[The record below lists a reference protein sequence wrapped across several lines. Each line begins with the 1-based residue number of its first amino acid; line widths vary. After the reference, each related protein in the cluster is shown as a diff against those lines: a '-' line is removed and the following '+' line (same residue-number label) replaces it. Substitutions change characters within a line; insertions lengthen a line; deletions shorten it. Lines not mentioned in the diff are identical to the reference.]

1 MVIERI
7 DSPADVKHL
16 GREEIDVLASEIRD
30 LLVRTCAV
38 NGGHLAPNLGVV
50 ELTLALH
57 RVLDLPSDK
66 LVWDVSHQTYVHK
79 ILTGRRDRFDTIR
92 KGGGLSGFAMR
103 SESPYDPFG
112 AGHASTAVAAA
123 LGMAQARDLV
133 GGDETVIAVLGD
145 GALTG
150 GLAYEAL
157 NNAGGIKSQFIVI
170 LNDNEMSIAPNVGSI
185 AAYLSVLRSKPFPE
199 FVRRAGKRVLKRIPL
214 GGAAK
219 RAIEGAEIG
228 AMHFIGPSE
237 KTAVIFEELGFRYIG
252 PIDGHNYD
260 VLVDALMTAKDYDRP
275 VLLHVRTVKGKG
287 YEPAERDSRTFHGI
301 GANAFEPSNG
311 SKKSSAGARPK
322 FQDVFGDAMI
332 AVAEKEPR
340 VVGITAA
347 MPDGTGLSKFG
358 KRFPERYFD
367 VGIAEAHAV
376 CFAAGLAS
384 SGLRPVCAIY
394 STFLQRAYDQ
404 VVHDVVVQNLP
415 VIFCMDRAGF
425 VGDDG
430 PTHMGLY
437 DIAYMRTL
445 PNMTLMA
452 PRNEAELQPMLEH
465 ALTLNSPSAIRY
477 PRGSTSGKHGDPIAP
492 LVQGKAEVLRRGRG
506 VAILAYGTSVDIA
519 LDAYV
524 ILSGGSEN
532 ERRRRARELPTVVS
546 ARFAKPL
553 DEALLLELEHDHTHL
568 ITLEEH
574 SLAGGF
580 GSAVAEFVADRGLS
594 LRVERIGVPSVL
606 VQHDSQDKQRALF
619 GLNGEAVA
627 ARVAEIVAAESTSPH
642 VA

>member
-1 MVIERI
+1 MIVERI
-7 DSPADVKHL
+7 ESPADVKRL
-16 GREEIDVLASEIRD
+16 ERADIDILASEIRD
-30 LLVRTCAV
+30 MLVQTCAV

-57 RVLDLPSDK
+57 TVLDLPADK
-66 LVWDVSHQTYVHK
+66 LLWDVSHQTYVHK

-103 SESPYDPFG
+103 SESPYDHFG
-112 AGHASTAVAAA
+112 AGHASTSVSAA
-123 LGMAQARDLV
+123 LGMAQARDLT
-133 GGDETVIAVLGD
+133 GGKETVVAVIGD

-157 NNAGGIKSQFIVI
+157 NNAGALDSPFIVV

-185 AAYLSVLRSKPFPE
+185 AAYLSVLRTKPFAKLA
-199 FVRRAGKRVLKRIPL
+199 RKTGKMVLDRIPL

-219 RAIEGAEIG
+219 KAIESAELG
-228 AMHFIGPSE
+228 AMRFISPTE
-237 KTAVIFEELGFRYIG
+237 KAAVIFEELGFRYMG

-260 VLVDALMTAKDYDRP
+260 VVVDALRTAKDFNHP
-275 VLLHVRTVKGKG
+275 VLLHVRTIKGKG
-287 YEPAERDSRTFHGI
+287 YEPAERDSRSFHGV
-301 GANAFEPSNG
+301 GANAFEPSDG
-311 SKKSSAGARPK
+311 SKKSSPGARAK

-332 AVAEKEPR
+332 AVAEKDPR

-376 CFAAGLAS
+376 CFAAGLAA

-404 VVHDVVVQNLP
+404 IVHDVVVQQLP
-415 VIFCMDRAGF
+415 VVFCLDRAGF

-437 DIAYMRTL
+437 DVAYLRPL
-445 PNMTLMA
+445 PNITLMA
-452 PRNEAELQPMLEH
+452 PRCEDELQPMLEH
-465 ALTLNSPSAIRY
+465 ALSLGAPAAIRY
-477 PRGSTSGKHGDPIAP
+477 PRGSSACARDERPAAI
-492 LVQGKAEVLRRGRG
+492 VQGKAEVLRRGKG
-506 VAILAYGTSVDIA
+506 VAVFAYGTTCDIA
-519 LDAYV
+519 LAAHAS
-524 ILSGGSEN
+524 LKAQGNNRS
-532 ERRRRARELPTVVS
+532 LPTIVN

-553 DEALLLELEHDHTHL
+553 DGDLIAEVAKTHDVL

-574 SLAGGF
+574 ALDGGF
-580 GSAVAEFVADRGLS
+580 GSAVAEYVSDRS
-594 LRVERIGVPSVL
+594 LPISVERIGVTDTL

-619 GLNGEAVA
+619 GLTSQALAERIGRVLGVRLAV
-627 ARVAEIVAAESTSPH
+627 
-642 VA
+642 

>member
-1 MVIERI
+1 MIVEKIA
-7 DSPADVKHL
+7 SPADVKRL
-16 GREEIDVLASEIRD
+16 SRTQIDRLASEIREM
-30 LLVRTCAV
+30 LVSTCTA

-57 RVLDLPSDK
+57 RVLNLPHDK

-79 ILTGRRDRFDTIR
+79 ILTGRRDRFSTIR

-103 SESPYDPFG
+103 SESEYDPFG
-112 AGHASTAVAAA
+112 AGHASTSVSSA
-123 LGMAQARDLV
+123 LGMAHARDLT
-133 GGDETVIAVLGD
+133 GGDATVIAVIGD

-157 NNAGGIKSQFIVI
+157 NNAGALKSQFTVI

-185 AAYLSVLRSKPFPE
+185 ASYLSVLRTKPFAN
-199 FVRRAGKRVLKRIPL
+199 FARKTGKLVLDRIPL

-219 RAIEGAEIG
+219 KAIESAELG
-228 AMHFIGPSE
+228 AMRFISPTE

-252 PIDGHNYD
+252 PVDGHNFD
-260 VLVDALMTAKDYDRP
+260 ALVDALRTAKAFDRP
-275 VLLHVRTVKGKG
+275 TLLHVRTVKGKG

-311 SKKSSAGARPK
+311 TKKTSAGARPK

-332 AVAEKEPR
+332 AVAEKDPR

-347 MPDGTGLSKFG
+347 MPDGTGLSKFA
-358 KRFPERYFD
+358 KHFPERYFD
-367 VGIAEAHAV
+367 VGIAEAHGV

-404 VVHDVVVQNLP
+404 IVHDVVVQNLP
-415 VIFCMDRAGF
+415 VVFCMDRAGF

-437 DIAYMRTL
+437 DIAYLRTL
-445 PNMTLMA
+445 PNVTLMA
-452 PRNEAELQPMLEH
+452 PRCEAELQPMLEH
-465 ALTLNSPSAIRY
+465 ALSLGGPAAIRY
-477 PRGSTSGKHGDPIAP
+477 PRGSTSGKHDEPVAPI
-492 LVQGKAEVLRRGRG
+492 VHGKAEVLRRGRG
-506 VAILAYGTSVDIA
+506 VAMLAYGNTVDIA
-519 LDAYV
+519 LDAYD
-524 ILSGGSEN
+524 LLRASEDRDEAN
-532 ERRRRARELPTVVS
+532 LPTVVN

-553 DEALLLELEHDHTHL
+553 DEALVLDLARDHDHV

-574 SLAGGF
+574 SVAGGF
-580 GSAVAEFVADRGLS
+580 GSVVAEFVSDRGLT
-594 LRVERIGVPSVL
+594 LGVERIGVANVL
-606 VQHDSQDKQRALF
+606 VQHDSQDKQRAMF
-619 GLNGEAVA
+619 GLSAPAVA
-627 ARVAEIVAAESTSPH
+627 ARVAGLMNIPVAR
-642 VA
+642 

>member
-1 MVIERI
+1 MIIERI
-7 DSPADVKHL
+7 DSPDDVKGL
-16 GREEIDVLASEIRD
+16 EREEIDVLASEIRD

-57 RVLDLPSDK
+57 TVLDLPTDK

-79 ILTGRRDRFDTIR
+79 ILTGRRDRFGTLR
-92 KGGGLSGFAMR
+92 KGGGISGFAMR

-123 LGMAQARDLV
+123 LGMARARDLV
-133 GGDETVIAVLGD
+133 GGDETVVAVIGD

-157 NNAGGIKSQFIVI
+157 NNAGGTKSRFIVI

-185 AAYLSVLRSKPFPE
+185 ASYLSVLRTKPFAN
-199 FVRRAGKRVLKRIPL
+199 FVRRTGKMVLDRLPL

-219 RAIEGAEIG
+219 KAIEGAEIG

-252 PIDGHNYD
+252 PLDGHNYD
-260 VLVDALMTAKDYDRP
+260 LLVDALRTAKDYDRP
-275 VLLHVRTVKGKG
+275 VLLHARTVKGKG
-287 YEPAERDSRTFHGI
+287 YEPAERDSRTFHGV

-322 FQDVFGDAMI
+322 FQDAFGDAMI
-332 AVAEKEPR
+332 AAAEKDPR

-376 CFAAGLAS
+376 CFAAGLAA

-404 VVHDVVVQNLP
+404 IVHDVVVQNLP
-415 VIFCMDRAGF
+415 VVFCMDRAGF

-445 PNMTLMA
+445 PNVTLMA
-452 PRNEAELQPMLEH
+452 PRCEAELAVMLDH
-465 ALTLNSPSAIRY
+465 ALALNAPAGIRY
-477 PRGSTSGKHGDPIAP
+477 PRGSTTGKHDEPLAP
-492 LVQGKAEVLRRGRG
+492 LVHGKAEVLRRGNG
-506 VAILAYGTSVDIA
+506 VAILAYGTTVDQA
-519 LDAYV
+519 LDAYD
-524 ILSGGSEN
+524 LLEAAG
-532 ERRRRARELPTVVS
+532 RELPTVAS
-546 ARFAKPL
+546 MRFAKPL
-553 DEALLLELEHDHTHL
+553 DEAFVRELERDHTHVL
-568 ITLEEH
+568 TMEEH
-574 SLAGGF
+574 ALAGGF
-580 GSAVAEFVADRGLS
+580 GSAVAEFVSDAGLK
-594 LRVERIGVPSVL
+594 LHVARAGVPNVL
-606 VQHDSQDKQRALF
+606 VQHDSQDRQRALF
-619 GLNGEAVA
+619 GLDAETIAQ
-627 ARVAEIVAAESTSPH
+627 RVRSLAAESASPH
-642 VA
+642 LV

>member
-7 DSPADVKHL
+7 DSPADVKRL
-16 GREEIDVLASEIRD
+16 RRDEIDILASEIRD
-30 LLVRTCAV
+30 LLVRTCAA

-57 RVLDLPSDK
+57 SVFDLPADK

-79 ILTGRRDRFDTIR
+79 ILTGRRDRFNTIR

-112 AGHASTAVAAA
+112 AGHASTGVAAA
-123 LGMAQARDLV
+123 LGMALARDLT
-133 GGDETVIAVLGD
+133 GGDENVIAVLGD

-157 NNAGGIKSQFIVI
+157 NNAGELKTKFIVI

-185 AAYLSVLRSKPFPE
+185 SSYLSVLRSKPFAN
-199 FVRRAGKRVLKRIPL
+199 FVRRTGKEVLKRIPL

-219 RAIEGAEIG
+219 KAIEGAEIG

-260 VLVDALMTAKDYDRP
+260 LVVDALLTAKEIDRP
-275 VLLHVRTVKGKG
+275 VLLHVRTLKGKG
-287 YEPAERDSRTFHGI
+287 YEPAERDSRTFHGV

-322 FQDVFGDAMI
+322 FQDLFGDAMI
-332 AVAEKEPR
+332 AVAEKDPR
-340 VVGITAA
+340 IVGITAA
-347 MPDGTGLSKFG
+347 MPDGTGLAKFG

-376 CFAAGLAS
+376 CFAAGLAT

-437 DIAYMRTL
+437 DIAYLRTL
-445 PNMTLMA
+445 PNFTLMA
-452 PRNEAELQPMLEH
+452 PSTESELLPMLEH
-465 ALTLNSPSAIRY
+465 ALTLNAPAGIRY
-477 PRGSTSGKHGDPIAP
+477 PRGSTNGRHDRTPEPI
-492 LVQGKAEVLRRGRG
+492 VHGKAEVLHWGRD
-506 VAILAYGTSVDIA
+506 VAVLAYGTTLDAA
-519 LDAYV
+519 LDANV
-524 ILSGGSEN
+524 EGVTIVN
-532 ERRRRARELPTVVS
+532 

-553 DEALLLELEHDHTHL
+553 DEALLLELERDHSHV

-580 GSAVAEFVADRGLS
+580 GSAVAEFVSDHGLK
-594 LRVERIGVPSVL
+594 LHVERIGVSNVL

-619 GLNGEAVA
+619 GLNADALA
-627 ARVAEIVAAESTSPH
+627 ARIRQIVGETDRSFSTVARGATRD
-642 VA
+642 

>member
-1 MVIERI
+1 MIIERI
-7 DSPADVKHL
+7 DSPDDVKGL
-16 GREEIDVLASEIRD
+16 EREEIDVLASEIRD

-57 RVLDLPSDK
+57 TVLDLPTDK

-79 ILTGRRDRFDTIR
+79 ILTGRRDRFGTLR
-92 KGGGLSGFAMR
+92 KGGGISGFAMR

-123 LGMAQARDLV
+123 LGMARARDLV
-133 GGDETVIAVLGD
+133 GGDETVVAVIGD

-157 NNAGGIKSQFIVI
+157 NNAGGTKSQFIVI

-185 AAYLSVLRSKPFPE
+185 ASYLSVLRTKPFAN
-199 FVRRAGKRVLKRIPL
+199 FVRRTGKMVLDRLPL

-219 RAIEGAEIG
+219 KAIEGAEIG

-252 PIDGHNYD
+252 PLDGHNYD
-260 VLVDALMTAKDYDRP
+260 LLVDALRTAKDYDRP
-275 VLLHVRTVKGKG
+275 VLLHARTVKGKG
-287 YEPAERDSRTFHGI
+287 YEPAERDSRTFHGV

-311 SKKSSAGARPK
+311 SKKSSVGARPK
-322 FQDVFGDAMI
+322 FQDAFGDAMI
-332 AVAEKEPR
+332 AAAEKDPR

-376 CFAAGLAS
+376 CFAAGLAA

-404 VVHDVVVQNLP
+404 IVHDVVVQNLP
-415 VIFCMDRAGF
+415 VVFCMDRAGF

-445 PNMTLMA
+445 PNVTLMA
-452 PRNEAELQPMLEH
+452 PRCEAELAVMLDH
-465 ALTLNSPSAIRY
+465 ALALNAPAGIRY
-477 PRGSTSGKHGDPIAP
+477 PRGSTTGKHDEPLAP
-492 LVQGKAEVLRRGRG
+492 LVHGKAEVLRRGNG
-506 VAILAYGTSVDIA
+506 VAILAYGTTVDQA
-519 LDAYV
+519 LDAYD
-524 ILSGGSEN
+524 LLEAAG
-532 ERRRRARELPTVVS
+532 RELPTVAS
-546 ARFAKPL
+546 MRFAKPL
-553 DEALLLELEHDHTHL
+553 DEAFVRELERDHTHVL
-568 ITLEEH
+568 TMEEH
-574 SLAGGF
+574 ALAGGF
-580 GSAVAEFVADRGLS
+580 GSAVAEFVSDAGLK
-594 LRVERIGVPSVL
+594 LHVARAGVPNVL
-606 VQHDSQDKQRALF
+606 VQHDSQDRQRALF
-619 GLNGEAVA
+619 GLDAETIAQ
-627 ARVAEIVAAESTSPH
+627 RVRSLAAESASPH
-642 VA
+642 LV

>member
-7 DSPADVKHL
+7 DSPADVKRL
-16 GREEIDVLASEIRD
+16 RRNEIDILASEIRD
-30 LLVRTCAV
+30 LLVRTCAA

-57 RVLDLPSDK
+57 RVFDLPTDR

-79 ILTGRRDRFDTIR
+79 ILTGRRDRFNTIR

-112 AGHASTAVAAA
+112 AGHASTGVAAA
-123 LGMAQARDLV
+123 LGMALARDLT
-133 GGDETVIAVLGD
+133 GGDENVIAVLGD

-157 NNAGGIKSQFIVI
+157 NNAGALKTKFIVI

-185 AAYLSVLRSKPFPE
+185 SSYLSVLRSKPFAN
-199 FVRRAGKRVLKRIPL
+199 FVRRTGKEMLKRIPL

-219 RAIEGAEIG
+219 KAIEGAEIG

-260 VLVDALMTAKDYDRP
+260 VLVDALFTAKDIDRP

-322 FQDVFGDAMI
+322 FQDVFADAMI
-332 AVAEKEPR
+332 TVAEKDPR
-340 VVGITAA
+340 IVGITAA
-347 MPDGTGLSKFG
+347 MPDGTGLAKFG

-376 CFAAGLAS
+376 CFAAGLAT

-415 VIFCMDRAGF
+415 VVFCMDRAGF

-437 DIAYMRTL
+437 DVAYLRTL
-445 PNMTLMA
+445 PNFTLMA
-452 PRNEAELQPMLEH
+452 PSTESELLPMLEH
-465 ALTLNSPSAIRY
+465 ALSLNAPAGIRY
-477 PRGSTSGKHGDPIAP
+477 PRGSTNGRHDRTPAPIVHGKS
-492 LVQGKAEVLRRGRG
+492 EVLQWGREIA
-506 VAILAYGTSVDIA
+506 VLAYGTTLDAA
-519 LDAYV
+519 LDANV
-524 ILSGGSEN
+524 EGVTIVN
-532 ERRRRARELPTVVS
+532 

-553 DEALLLELEHDHTHL
+553 DEALLLELERDHSHV

-580 GSAVAEFVADRGLS
+580 GSAVAEFVSDHGLN
-594 LRVERIGVPSVL
+594 LRVERIGVSNVL
-606 VQHDSQDKQRALF
+606 VQHDSQDKQRGLF
-619 GLNGEAVA
+619 GLNADALA
-627 ARVAEIVAAESTSPH
+627 ARIKQIAGASATASP
-642 VA
+642 VG

>member
-7 DSPADVKHL
+7 NSPEDVKRL
-16 GREEIDVLASEIRD
+16 RRDEIDVLASEIRD

-79 ILTGRRDRFDTIR
+79 ILTGRRERFGTIR

-112 AGHASTAVAAA
+112 AGHASTSVAAA
-123 LGMAQARDLV
+123 LGMAQARDLA
-133 GGDETVIAVLGD
+133 GGDEAVVAVLGD

-157 NNAGGIKSQFIVI
+157 NNAGAMRSQFVVI

-185 AAYLSVLRSKPFPE
+185 ASYLSVLRSKPFSN
-199 FVRRAGKRVLKRIPL
+199 FVRRTGSKMLKRLPL
-214 GGAAK
+214 GSAAK

-228 AMHFIGPSE
+228 AMHFIGPAE

-260 VLVDALMTAKDYDRP
+260 VLVDALQTAKDVDRP
-275 VLLHVRTVKGKG
+275 VLLHIRTVKGKG

-301 GANAFEPSNG
+301 GAGAFEPSNG
-311 SKKSSAGARPK
+311 AKKSSAGARPK

-332 AVAEKEPR
+332 ALAEKDPR

-347 MPDGTGLSKFG
+347 MPDGTGLAKFG

-376 CFAAGLAS
+376 CFAAGLAT

-404 VVHDVVVQNLP
+404 IVHDVVVQNLP
-415 VIFCMDRAGF
+415 VVFCMDRAGF

-437 DIAYMRTL
+437 DIAYLRTL
-445 PNMTLMA
+445 PNFTLMA
-452 PRNEAELQPMLEH
+452 PRTEAELQPMMEH
-465 ALTLNSPSAIRY
+465 ALTLNSPSGIRY
-477 PRGSTSGKHGDPIAP
+477 PRGSTSGKHDEPVAPI
-492 LVQGKAEVLRRGRG
+492 VHGKAEVLRRGSR
-506 VAILAYGTSVDIA
+506 VAVLAYGTVVDIA
-519 LDAYV
+519 LDGYV
-524 ILSGGSEN
+524 EGT
-532 ERRRRARELPTVVS
+532 TVVN

-553 DEALLLELEHDHTHL
+553 DEALLIELARNHTHF

-580 GSAVAEFVADRGLS
+580 GTAVAEFASDRGLGV
-594 LRVERIGVPSVL
+594 RVERMGVPNVL

-619 GLNGEAVA
+619 GLNGEALA
-627 ARVAEIVAAESTSPH
+627 ARIRLILGDVEVPAKA
-642 VA
+642 

>member
-1 MVIERI
+1 MIIERI
-7 DSPADVKHL
+7 DSPADVKRL
-16 GREEIDVLASEIRD
+16 RREEIDVLASEIRE

-57 RVLDLPSDK
+57 RVLDLPTDK

-79 ILTGRRDRFDTIR
+79 ILTGRRDRFSTIR

-112 AGHASTAVAAA
+112 AGHASTSVAAA
-123 LGMAQARDLV
+123 LGMALARDLV
-133 GGDETVIAVLGD
+133 GSDETVVAVLGD

-157 NNAGGIKSQFIVI
+157 NNAGALRTPFIVI

-185 AAYLSVLRSKPFPE
+185 AAYLSVLRTKPLAN
-199 FVRRAGKRVLKRIPL
+199 FVRRTGKEMLERIPL
-214 GGAAK
+214 GSAAK
-219 RAIEGAEIG
+219 KAIEGAEIG

-252 PIDGHNYD
+252 PVDGHNYD
-260 VLVDALMTAKDYDRP
+260 AVVDALQTAKGFERP

-311 SKKSSAGARPK
+311 SKKSSPNGRPK
-322 FQDVFGDAMI
+322 FQDAFGDAMI
-332 AVAEKEPR
+332 AVAEKDPR

-347 MPDGTGLSKFG
+347 MPDGTGLAKFG

-404 VVHDVVVQNLP
+404 IVHDVVVQNLP
-415 VIFCMDRAGF
+415 VVFCMDRAGF

-437 DIAYMRTL
+437 DIAYLRTL
-445 PNMTLMA
+445 PNVVLMA
-452 PRNEAELQPMLEH
+452 PRTEAELLPMLEH
-465 ALTLNSPSAIRY
+465 ALALGVPVGIRY
-477 PRGSTSGKHGDPIAP
+477 PRGSTSGRHDEPLAP
-492 LVQGKAEVLRRGRG
+492 LKHGKAEVLRRGRG
-506 VAILAYGTSVDIA
+506 VAILAYGTTVDIA
-519 LDAYV
+519 LDAGV
-524 ILSGGSEN
+524 EGV
-532 ERRRRARELPTVVS
+532 TVVN

-553 DEALLLELEHDHTHL
+553 DEALLLALERDHAHL
-568 ITLEEH
+568 VTLEEH

-580 GSAVAEFVADRGLS
+580 GSAVAEFVSDRGLA
-594 LRVERIGVPSVL
+594 LRVERMGVSNVL
-606 VQHDSQDKQRALF
+606 VQHDSQDKQRSLF
-619 GLNGEAVA
+619 GLTADALA
-627 ARVAEIVAAESTSPH
+627 ARVRQMGVAEKGVIPAGR
-642 VA
+642 